1 MTMEVMAMEP
11 ESLRKLVR
19 RDLYV
24 VCAGSLI
31 AIWTYSLVAA
41 VAFGT
46 MSEITAGR
54 VEVAIAVVVSVFCVW
69 WWASGPRGLMRD
81 RMMVLIP
88 VFLIAGPGLIGV
100 HNLGGGMIVAILS
113 GAVGFAAACAL
124 GIMWGSRKRDARS

>member
-1 MTMEVMAMEP
+1 MEVMTMEP
-11 ESLRKLVR
+11 ERLRKLVR
-19 RDLYV
+19 RDV
-24 VCAGSLI
+24 VVVGFGTLI

-46 MSEITAGR
+46 LSKVTAGR
-54 VEVAIAVVVSVFCVW
+54 AEVAVAVVVSVFCVW
-69 WWASGPRGLMRD
+69 WWASGPRELMRD

-124 GIMWGSRKRDARS
+124 GIMWGSRKCDRA